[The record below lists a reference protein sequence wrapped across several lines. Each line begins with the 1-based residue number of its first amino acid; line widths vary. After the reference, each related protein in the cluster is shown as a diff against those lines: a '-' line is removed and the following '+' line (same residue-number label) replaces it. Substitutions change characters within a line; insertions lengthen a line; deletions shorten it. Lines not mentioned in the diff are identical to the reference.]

1 MKPCS
6 QWCSPGMLTRGAL
19 QQGRTFFWWPPPPP
33 SPKKFR
39 SVYHFRGPKIFRTYQ
54 NFLRIDTNF
63 SKFAEFVP
71 FFFIIIQYCRTVKR
85 ILLNVFGILFFV
97 CRQIPSFTDNS
108 FSVGCHTP
116 HTPPIATALTGGVTP
131 SPTHTTQVD
140 HVPVLQKCPEL
151 AGVFTIWYFGN
162 SKFCWVFL

>member
-1 MKPCS
+1 
-6 QWCSPGMLTRGAL
+6 MLTRGAL
-19 QQGRTFFWWPPPPP
+19 QQGRKFFLMTSPPPPPPP

-54 NFLRIDTNF
+54 NFSRIDTNF

-97 CRQIPSFTDNS
+97 CRQIPSFADNS
-108 FSVGCHTP
+108 FSGGVSHPPHPPYRYGPDWGCHTLP
-116 HTPPIATALTGGVTP
+116 HTHNPGRSRPC
-131 SPTHTTQVD
+131 SPKV
-140 HVPVLQKCPEL
+140 
-151 AGVFTIWYFGN
+151 
-162 SKFCWVFL
+162 S